1 MKLYLRLAWRNIW
14 RHKRRTLIVVLAI
27 SLTMAMMMLYDGII
41 NGFQQNINANAVKI
55 MGGDIQIH
63 NADFPANRSSLLPVP
78 DDQGVLAAAEG
89 LPQVVS
95 VSRRIK
101 TSGMAS
107 NREGAFP
114 VSIIGIEPEKEI
126 AVSLPAQDTV
136 AGRFLTADDL
146 DMVYIGKGLADA
158 MDLNVG
164 DRFSLVGS
172 GTHKQMRTRTMTVA
186 GIYDIGMEGFE
197 KGNLYMSLGEAQDLY
212 GLTGQSTE
220 IAVSL
225 KNIGQQSAVITAL
238 QTQLPDYDIGSW
250 EDNYPEM
257 ANAITSKSAVMDI
270 FSIVIL
276 GIAGIGILNMLM
288 MAVMERTREIGVM
301 GAMGLKP
308 RQISLLFLLEGA
320 MMGLVGLFAGV
331 GLGLLTNLLMKIVG
345 LDYSAFS
352 SATEYMALISGRIY
366 PTLGLEKLPLRV
378 VSVIIIALIASYTPA
393 HDASKNE
400 PAESLHYV

>member
-78 DDQGVLAAAEG
+78 DDQGVLATVES

-95 VSRRIK
+95 ASRRIK

-136 AGRFLTADDL
+136 AGRYLTAEDL

-158 MDLNVG
+158 MDLDVG

-186 GIYDIGMEGFE
+186 GIYDIGMEGLE
-197 KGNLYMSLGEAQDLY
+197 KSNLYMSLGEAQDLY

-257 ANAITSKSAVMDI
+257 ANAITSKSTVMDI

-352 SATEYMALISGRIY
+352 SATEYTALISGKIY